1 MNKEIKWLYDI
12 TNTKK
17 RYIVILV
24 FLQTILSVSGV
35 IYALLLRN
43 AIDEATAGNRDGF
56 FLHVGLIVGVVI
68 VQIALVALGRYL
80 EEYMRSCL
88 ENACKLRL
96 FRNLLKKDFETVT
109 NVHSA
114 EWLNRLTSDTA
125 VCANGIVEILPRMTG
140 LVVKM
145 VSAFAMIIVLEPN
158 FIWILVPG
166 GLVAL
171 ILTYAF
177 RKTMK
182 RLHKEM
188 QEKDG
193 HLRALLQEHISS
205 LLILKAFTAER
216 QSSLEADE
224 RMHTHQKARIRRVNF
239 SNICNTGFS
248 IAMNGIYLIGGVG
261 YCGYGIFTGNVS
273 YGTFTA
279 ILQLIGQI
287 QSPFA
292 NITGFLPRYY
302 AMIASAER
310 LMEAETFRE
319 DCPNGLKE
327 FTEVEKYYA
336 DSFERIELEKI
347 GFTYRPLDGC
357 EEPTVVLSGLDLN
370 IHKGDYVALTGQSG
384 CGKSTVLKLL
394 MCLYELDAG
403 QCHLVGKEGKEEL
416 TSEWRRLFSY
426 VPQGNHLM
434 CGPIRELISFGNKDC
449 ACQDERI
456 IRALKISCAWEF
468 VEGLES
474 GIDTVL
480 GEKGSGLSEGQMQ
493 RLAIARAL
501 FSDNPILLL
510 DEATS
515 ALDERTECHL
525 LENLKNMT
533 DKTVII
539 VTHRPKALDIC
550 NRVAHFTGQGVTIE
564 DK

>member
-384 CGKSTVLKLL
+384 CGSWRPGCSPPCDVLPR
-394 MCLYELDAG
+394 CAYPRRRGSGRSCAA
-403 QCHLVGKEGKEEL
+403 
-416 TSEWRRLFSY
+416 WR
-426 VPQGNHLM
+426 
-434 CGPIRELISFGNKDC
+434 CGPRSGRTYPRRSSGRNGTGTQCSDPWCRIRTGCTPPPWCPSVWPSPP
-449 ACQDERI
+449 R
-456 IRALKISCAWEF
+456 RYRR
-468 VEGLES
+468 S
-474 GIDTVL
+474 G
-480 GEKGSGLSEGQMQ
+480 
-493 RLAIARAL
+493 
-501 FSDNPILLL
+501 
-510 DEATS
+510 EAPGY
-515 ALDERTECHL
+515 AGPFL
-525 LENLKNMT
+525 
-533 DKTVII
+533 
-539 VTHRPKALDIC
+539 
-550 NRVAHFTGQGVTIE
+550 
-564 DK
+564 